1 MVYCFSVS
9 WRYNTPAIILNKDIH
24 INILKDVISYF
35 KDKGYLINNLTSSP
49 IKGGDGNIEYL
60 CYINNSKIGNIDIN
74 INELINKAFK
84 E

>member
-1 MVYCFSVS
+1 MGY
-9 WRYNTPAIILNKDIH
+9 YI
-24 INILKDVISYF
+24 
-35 KDKGYLINNLTSSP
+35 KGITVSP